1 MCVYCVAGYSRK
13 GLVGVQAASAG
24 GLLVGALLNRHAPVA
39 TCLCGTNNI
48 CVTFIEKPLGVLATY
63 CFAMYSYIAIWL
75 MLLHTGSPTQHIWC
89 IDAVQYW

>member
-1 MCVYCVAGYSRK
+1 MLLLPPASVAQTTF
-13 GLVGVQAASAG
+13 V
-24 GLLVGALLNRHAPVA
+24 
-39 TCLCGTNNI
+39 
-48 CVTFIEKPLGVLATY
+48 FIEKPLGVLATY